1 MNYRVDVITVAA
13 QPIAVV
19 RRQVKQ
25 AELSRVVPAACG
37 EVWNFVKAVG
47 IPAARHVAVYLDCE
61 TSGVM
66 NVEIGVE
73 VTGPFDGDG
82 NVVYSTL
89 PAGTVVTT
97 AHLGPYHLL
106 GGAHDAVN
114 EHCRQHGLRKA
125 GPSWEIYGH
134 WTDNPAQLRTDVF
147 YLLAD
152 KGKCE
157 P

>member
-1 MNYRVDVITVAA
+1 MSYRVDVVTVAA

-19 RRQVKQ
+19 RRQAKQ
-25 AELSRVVPAACG
+25 SELSRVVPAACG
-37 EVWNFVKAVG
+37 EVWNFVKAAG
-47 IPAARHVAVYLDCE
+47 IPAARHVAVYLDC
-61 TSGVM
+61 VM

-73 VTGPFDGDG
+73 VTGPFEGDG

-89 PAGTVVTT
+89 PAGTVVTA

-106 GGAHDAVN
+106 GGAHNAVN
-114 EHCRQHGLRKA
+114 EYCRQHGLHKA

-152 KGKCE
+152 QEKC
-157 P
+157 

>member
-1 MNYRVDVITVAA
+1 MNYRVDVITVTA

-19 RRQVKQ
+19 RRQATQ
-25 AELSRVVPAACG
+25 AELSRIVPAACG
-37 EVWNFVKAVG
+37 EVWNFVKAAG
-47 IPAARHVAVYLDCE
+47 IPAARHVAVYHDCE

-73 VTGPFDGDG
+73 VTAPFEGDG

-89 PAGTVVTT
+89 PAGSVVTT
-97 AHLGPYHLL
+97 SHLGPYHLL
-106 GGAHDAVN
+106 GGAHEAV
-114 EHCRQHGLRKA
+114 HQYCREHGLRKA

-152 KGKCE
+152 EAKR
-157 P
+157 